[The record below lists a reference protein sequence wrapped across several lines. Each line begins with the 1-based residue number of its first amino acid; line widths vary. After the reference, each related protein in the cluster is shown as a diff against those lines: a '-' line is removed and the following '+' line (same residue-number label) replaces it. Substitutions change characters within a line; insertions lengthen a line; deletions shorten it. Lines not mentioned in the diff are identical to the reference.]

1 MKKIILGIILSVASF
16 LLMGVPFGLATP
28 IYEAVKAKEL
38 LVCGLPAE
46 QVAKALWGVVESA
59 GILLYAAS
67 TCFAFAA
74 ISCHLEIKNRIKI
87 EEEVKK
93 AKERMK

>member
-1 MKKIILGIILSVASF
+1 MKKIILGIILSVVSF

-46 QVAKALWGVVESA
+46 QVAKALWGAVETA
-59 GILLYAAS
+59 GILLYGAS
-67 TCFAFAA
+67 MCFTFVA
-74 ISCHLEIKNRIKI
+74 INAHLEVKSRIEI
-87 EEEVKK
+87 EEKVRK
-93 AKERMK
+93 AKEQMK

>member
-28 IYEAVKAKEL
+28 IYEAVKAKGL
-38 LVCGLPAE
+38 LVCRLPAE

-59 GILLYAAS
+59 GVLLYAAATS
-67 TCFAFAA
+67 FAFAA
-74 ISCHLEIKNRIKI
+74 ICCHLEIKNRIKI

-93 AKERMK
+93 AKEQMK